1 MLEADLRA
9 AKKEQQSLV
18 EQLEGSNEE
27 LKAAN
32 EESVSMNE
40 ELQSSNEE
48 LVSSK
53 EELQS
58 LNEEL
63 STVNAQLREK
73 VDELSTSNDDLTNL
87 FAATDIAT
95 VFVDSELRVSRFTPA
110 ASRLLN
116 LIAGDVG
123 RPIGHL
129 SHNLVEFDLTREAD
143 AVRRSGKAQEKAV
156 QGKDARHYIVRI
168 VPYQREEKTALG
180 IVVTFIDVTPVKIT
194 EEALGRSHGLLEALA
209 SLSQQALAGGP
220 FDELATGCT
229 RTIAE
234 TLGMEF
240 VDLMEY
246 EPDTDVLR
254 LRASVGWIAPP
265 AGQALTVSVSGS
277 PEGAALRSGTTTT
290 FTGLKADTRFTSAT
304 RVREQQLESGM
315 AAIVPRGDERWGVLA
330 VFTKAVRDFNP
341 AESKLLEA
349 VAGIL
354 GTVLTRASMEPT

>member
-95 VFVDSELRVSRFTPA
+95 VFVRQPL
-110 ASRLLN
+110 
-116 LIAGDVG
+116 
-123 RPIGHL
+123 
-129 SHNLVEFDLTREAD
+129 
-143 AVRRSGKAQEKAV
+143 
-156 QGKDARHYIVRI
+156 Y
-168 VPYQREEKTALG
+168 
-180 IVVTFIDVTPVKIT
+180 
-194 EEALGRSHGLLEALA
+194 
-209 SLSQQALAGGP
+209 AGGQP
-220 FDELATGCT
+220 VAQ
-229 RTIAE
+229 
-234 TLGMEF
+234 
-240 VDLMEY
+240 
-246 EPDTDVLR
+246 PDR
-254 LRASVGWIAPP
+254 WRRRAADRPP
-265 AGQALTVSVSGS
+265 LS
-277 PEGAALRSGTTTT
+277 
-290 FTGLKADTRFTSAT
+290 
-304 RVREQQLESGM
+304 
-315 AAIVPRGDERWGVLA
+315 
-330 VFTKAVRDFNP
+330 
-341 AESKLLEA
+341 
-349 VAGIL
+349 
-354 GTVLTRASMEPT
+354 